1 MPLASTNVLNFL
13 NSGVNNP
20 LPMPPWEPTPNAAP
34 TASAKSQFWTGFK
47 AFLPTAPWSE
57 LNIDDETLNTQVS
70 LVKLTLEGL
79 VIDF

>member
-1 MPLASTNVLNFL
+1 
-13 NSGVNNP
+13 
-20 LPMPPWEPTPNAAP
+20 
-34 TASAKSQFWTGFK
+34 
-47 AFLPTAPWSE
+47 LPTAPWSE